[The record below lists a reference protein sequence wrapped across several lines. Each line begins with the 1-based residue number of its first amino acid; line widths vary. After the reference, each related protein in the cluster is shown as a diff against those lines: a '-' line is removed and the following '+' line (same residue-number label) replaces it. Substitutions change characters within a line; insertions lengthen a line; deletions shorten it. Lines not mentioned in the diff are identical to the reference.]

1 MDRDGTSLA
10 SLGHQ
15 LQSQQEHSITP
26 AVHAAPPQQIW
37 NMIPDMTDGFSRLST
52 AYQGFVSQNMN
63 SVLGLHT
70 AVFVLR

>member
-1 MDRDGTSLA
+1 MAG
-10 SLGHQ
+10 
-15 LQSQQEHSITP
+15 QEFGQ
-26 AVHAAPPQQIW
+26 VW

-52 AYQGFVSQNMN
+52 AYQDFVTQNMN

>member
-1 MDRDGTSLA
+1 
-10 SLGHQ
+10 
-15 LQSQQEHSITP
+15 
-26 AVHAAPPQQIW
+26 
-37 NMIPDMTDGFSRLST
+37 MIPDMTDGFAQLAT